1 MMPISASMLMMWL
14 ATSRLSYCLREKN
27 RWGWSLAIWGSSS
40 GSRYW
45 EGTVEAAISS
55 VPRMSVAQLLTDKMA
70 LSRIFSISLAYS

>member
-1 MMPISASMLMMWL
+1 M
-14 ATSRLSYCLREKN
+14 
-27 RWGWSLAIWGSSS
+27 AIWGSSS